1 MSRYSG
7 SRDRRGFTLIELLV
21 VIAIIGVLAAM
32 LLPAVQAAREA
43 ANRSACKN
51 NLRQLAL
58 GVQNHHD
65 QRGDHVPLALF
76 QQGPTWMVLLQP
88 YMENNQFWLRWQFA
102 QNSGLGGY
110 RSGQNWQ
117 LIGTNLGAFPYLYC
131 PTRRTAPQFLT
142 LPNQWSSL
150 KALSSS
156 VNRLVVS
163 DYAVPSY
170 GRNGTQNPQSSN
182 QDTWAY
188 GASAAKQRG
197 PFLVVWQTWNSMP
210 NTSSTTPRRYRSKT
224 SFGSWVDGTVTQLIF
239 GEKHVSPKAPNQ
251 GGIMGD
257 GPVGAWIAGTYDAA
271 GVVRMARISPAT
283 HPNNDYN
290 SGTPSKS
297 QVYRRFGSWHPNSL
311 QFAFGDGSVRLFSCY
326 VGGGLIQNMAR
337 RADGSRVDLS
347 GQ

>member
-1 MSRYSG
+1 MKHSCPA
-7 SRDRRGFTLIELLV
+7 RGFTLIELLV

-88 YMENNQFWLRWQFA
+88 YMENNAFWLNWQFN
-102 QNSGLGGY
+102 QNSGMGTY
-110 RSGQNWQ
+110 KSGQNWA
-117 LIGTNLGAFPYLYC
+117 LIGSNLGAFPYLYC
-131 PTRRTAPQFLT
+131 PTRRAAPQFLT

-150 KALSSS
+150 TQLSTG

-170 GRNGTQNPQSSN
+170 GRNGTLNPQSSN

-188 GASAAKQRG
+188 GADASKQDG
-197 PFLVVWQTWNSMP
+197 PFLVVWQTWANCP
-210 NTSSTTPRRYRSKT
+210 DTDGNTPRRYRSKT
-224 SFGSWVDGTVTQLIF
+224 SFGSWVDGTVTQMIF
-239 GEKHVSPKAPNQ
+239 GEKHISPNAPNQ

-271 GVVRMARISPAT
+271 GVVRRAIDNPAR
-283 HPNNDYN
+283 HPNNDYD
-290 SGTPSKS
+290 SGTPSNS
-297 QVYRRFGSWHPNSL
+297 TVFRRFGSWHPNSV
-311 QFAFGDGSVRLFSCY
+311 QFAFGDGSVRLFSSY
-326 VGGGLIQNMAR
+326 VGGSLLQYMAR
-337 RADGSRVDLS
+337 RSDGNRVDLS